1 MHVQDQKPSGT
12 TAGASVAGDNDRDLN
27 TVLTNQIAGASLNNN
42 EVTLPAGTYF
52 VQGRAPF
59 YRTQQTQLY
68 LKTSA
73 DVTLLSGGTHRDS
86 ASGTYTVTNLD
97 VNGEITLTETTAVKL
112 VANCANADA
121 DGLGRFVTKGVPEVY
136 SDLMIWQLDAARKL
150 PVVGEV
156 PLESFQSVDMT
167 GLATVDL
174 DASLYDTFELH
185 SIDTATA
192 ITVINMDPGRT
203 IIINLS
209 NGVAGNPTITNT
221 IKYTDGTGPE
231 WTAGDDTVVLT
242 KLSTDIVG
250 AFNLNQV

>member
-1 MHVQDQKPSGT
+1 MELFLTDSANSVLSDKVDMAYIGQGSAKFRLVLASAT
-12 TAGASVAGDNDRDLN
+12 TIKAR
-27 TVLTNQIAGASLNNN
+27 TNQAQATTPWT
-42 EVTLPAGTYF
+42 VA
-52 VQGRAPF
+52 
-59 YRTQQTQLY
+59 
-68 LKTSA
+68 A
-73 DVTLLSGGTHRDS
+73 D
-86 ASGTYTVTNLD
+86 TVISD
-97 VNGEITLTETTAVKL
+97 V
-112 VANCANADA
+112 
-121 DGLGRFVTKGVPEVY
+121 
-136 SDLMIWQLDAARKL
+136 SIWQLDAARKL